1 MQVVYERCCG
11 IDVHKRQVVVCV
23 LLTAPDGRVQRHIQT
38 FSTMTADLLA
48 LDDWLRELG
57 IEQIALES
65 TGVYW
70 RPVFNLLE
78 EGRTIVLVNAQHM
91 HTVPG
96 RKTDVKDSEWIADLL
111 RHGLLAP
118 SFIPPKPIRELREL
132 TRYRKTLV
140 AARADLVNRVQKVLE
155 TANVKLAAVATDVLG
170 KSGRAMLEA
179 IVAGEADAATLAELA
194 RGRLRAKLPALRQAL
209 EGRVEAH
216 HRFLLARLLEHIDFL
231 EAALQTV
238 QEEIDRRLAPYT
250 EAVERLQ
257 TIPGVGPQAAATI
270 VAEIG
275 LDMSRFPS
283 AKHLTSWAGLC
294 PGNKE
299 SGGKRLSGKTRK
311 GDVWL
316 RAVLLEVAWAIAHTK
331 DNYLAALFRRL
342 AQRRGLKRAALAIA
356 HSVLGIIY
364 YMLRDG
370 TAYQDLGVAYFQQL
384 DKVKIERHHV
394 RRLEQLGYTVTLS
407 PAQAA

>member
-11 IDVHKRQVVVCV
+11 IDVHKRQVVACV
-23 LLTAPDGRVQRHIQT
+23 LLTAADGTVQRHVQT
-38 FSTMTADLLA
+38 FSTMTAELLA
-48 LDDWLRELG
+48 LDDWLRTFAV
-57 IEQIALES
+57 EQIALES
-65 TGVYW
+65 TGEFW
-70 RPVFNLLE
+70 RPIFNVVE
-78 EGRTIVLVNAQHM
+78 DGRTIVLVNAQHM
-91 HTVPG
+91 RAVPG

-111 RHGLLAP
+111 RHGLLQP

-140 AARADLVNRVQKVLE
+140 AERADLVNRVQKVLE

-179 IVAGEADAATLAELA
+179 MVGGETDAATSADLA
-194 RGRLRAKLPALRQAL
+194 RGRLRAKLPQLHQAL

-216 HRFLLARLLEHIDFL
+216 HRFLLARLLEHIEFL
-231 EAALQTV
+231 EATIQKV
-238 QEEIDRRLAPYT
+238 QEEIEGRLGPYA
-250 EAVERLQ
+250 EATERLQ
-257 TIPGVGPQAAATI
+257 TIPGVGERAAATI
-270 VAEIG
+270 IAEIG
-275 LDMSRFPS
+275 VDMSRFPT
-283 AKHLTSWAGLC
+283 AKHLASWAGLC

-331 DNYLAALFRRL
+331 DNYLAVQFRRL

-370 TAYQDLGVAYFQQL
+370 TTYKDLGAEYFDQL
-384 DKVKIERHHV
+384 DKAKIERHHV

-407 PAQAA
+407 PARAA